1 MTADEM
7 GFLIDQRYGTGLD
20 IGDRIA
26 AIALR
31 YGEKAEPCDYGF
43 FTVRRVGSSK
53 LVMLTDRERTASE
66 DRPRQV
72 DRQRKV
78 GYGISSTATT
88 TDPRRIKM
96 PRGQRAAAAAAPTRG
111 RGRAAAPPAE
121 PETDGPEDYTVY
133 RDKEPT
139 AKMTKFADW
148 IIDNVYEGELVN
160 EDFKTKEDA
169 FREGVRLGGTLRMKF
184 QASPENQADL
194 EAARAAREAEE
205 EPAPAP
211 ARGRRGAAAKE
222 EPAAPARRGRG
233 RPAAKAAEPDE
244 DEGDE
249 GEGDEEG
256 QEPETPAPARR
267 RTGRAAAQPA
277 GRAADRPAGRRGGRA
292 TAEAPY

>member
-26 AIALR
+26 AIAIR
-31 YGEKAEPCDYGF
+31 YGEKAEPYDYGF

-53 LVMLTDRERTASE
+53 LVMLTDRERDASE

-78 GYGISSTATT
+78 GYGSSSTAMT

-111 RGRAAAPPAE
+111 RGRAAAAPAE
-121 PETDGPEDYTVY
+121 PEADGPEDYTVY

-139 AKMTKFADW
+139 TKMTKFADW
-148 IIDNVYEGELVN
+148 IIDNVYEGELTKD
-160 EDFKTKEDA
+160 DFKDQEDA

-233 RPAAKAAEPDE
+233 RPAKAAEPDE

-249 GEGDEEG
+249 GDEG
-256 QEPETPAPARR
+256 QEAEPEPQPTRR

-277 GRAADRPAGRRGGRA
+277 GRAADRPAGRRGRA